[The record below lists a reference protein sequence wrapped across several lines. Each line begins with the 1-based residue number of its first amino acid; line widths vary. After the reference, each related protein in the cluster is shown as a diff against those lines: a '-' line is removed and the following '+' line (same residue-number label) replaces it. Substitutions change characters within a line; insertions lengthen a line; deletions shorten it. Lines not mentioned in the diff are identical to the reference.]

1 MKSARPAFGWALVPL
16 RIAVGFGF
24 AAHGYA
30 KLDRGPEHFAAI
42 LATLGIPA
50 PGPTAWVTALLEL
63 LGGVALLL
71 GAFVTS
77 FSIPLA
83 VVMVTAMFGVHLRY
97 GFSSIR
103 LLGVTATGATFGPV
117 GYEINVLYI
126 AALTALAA
134 SGASPLSV
142 DRWLAERKRGQLGPQ
157 SSRPVHT

>member
-1 MKSARPAFGWALVPL
+1 MKTRPTTAWALLPL

-30 KLDRGPEHFAAI
+30 KLARGPEHFAAI
-42 LATLGIPA
+42 LTALGIPA

-71 GAFVTS
+71 GAFVAP

-83 VVMVTAMFGVHLRY
+83 VVMATALLSVHLRY

-103 LLGVTATGATFGPV
+103 LLDVTATGATFGPV

-126 AALTALAA
+126 AALTALAT

-142 DRWLAERKRGQLGPQ
+142 DGWLAERKRGQPSVKRASGG
-157 SSRPVHT
+157 S